1 MKIREGMGHFWDSV
15 TKEKINSLYE
25 SPSSNRVLAMFHIVP
40 LTSQEAKVARWLS
53 RYLREVDSGMLGRLL
68 HFYTALHIVIPGSKL
83 KVRFINIKDAE
94 SETPSVLMNKC
105 TQLENMEVKFPIQ
118 EMQSV
123 QSIASLSAA
132 NDRQLITL
140 KAKVVQLSGERI
152 ATRTRTNEE
161 KRRISC

>member
-15 TKEKINSLYE
+15 TKEKIKSSYE
-25 SPSSNRVLAMFHIVP
+25 SPSSNRVLAMLHIVP

-53 RYLREVDSGMLGRLL
+53 RYLREVDSGMLGHLL

>member
-1 MKIREGMGHFWDSV
+1 M
-15 TKEKINSLYE
+15 YE
-25 SPSSNRVLAMFHIVP
+25 SPSSNRVLAMLHIVP

-68 HFYTALHIVIPGSKL
+68 HFYTASHIVIPGSKL

-94 SETPSVLMNKC
+94 SETPSLLMNKC

-161 KRRISC
+161 KRRIS

>member
-1 MKIREGMGHFWDSV
+1 
-15 TKEKINSLYE
+15 
-25 SPSSNRVLAMFHIVP
+25 
-40 LTSQEAKVARWLS
+40 
-53 RYLREVDSGMLGRLL
+53 
-68 HFYTALHIVIPGSKL
+68 
-83 KVRFINIKDAE
+83 
-94 SETPSVLMNKC
+94 MNKC
-105 TQLENMEVKFPIQ
+105 TQLENVEVKFPIQ

-152 ATRTRTNEE
+152 ATMTRTNEE